1 VFSIGTITLN
11 DLERRNDRQPALS
24 LRRPEH
30 VSGAEQKSRSTLQH
44 NPVISAPRSVS
55 APSFFCNAR
64 SRSAPLRSAPRNA
77 RYAMSN
83 VQNRDRV
90 ARERTKTYTN
100 LTQELD
106 TGIIVICQVKTVDY
120 DVDKYTRNCCR
131 SSDFC
136 IAGKKSNLVVGV

>member
-1 VFSIGTITLN
+1 
-11 DLERRNDRQPALS
+11 
-24 LRRPEH
+24 
-30 VSGAEQKSRSTLQH
+30 
-44 NPVISAPRSVS
+44 
-55 APSFFCNAR
+55 
-64 SRSAPLRSAPRNA
+64 
-77 RYAMSN
+77 MSN

-136 IAGKKSNLVVGV
+136 IAGKKSNLVVGVWLWLYISINQSNSP